1 LSELR
6 MKDAGNRLFGPNP
19 GGKPMV
25 KPQYPTLS
33 PSNVWPFES
42 KSPGKSPTTRAS
54 FESGKKVGRLFDES
68 A

>member
-1 LSELR
+1 MS
-6 MKDAGNRLFGPNP
+6 MKDTGNRLFEPNP
-19 GGKPMV
+19 GGEPMV
-25 KPQYPTLS
+25 EPQSPTLS

-42 KSPGKSPTTRAS
+42 KSPAKSLLTRVS